1 MTCQFCPRAIE
12 VADPCWSIAKT
23 VIWKITDI
31 EQREVYP
38 TRRDPSI
45 QDINFLGM
53 LSMHSYME
61 INDSRME
68 DIQIG
73 FWNPLKNLLDDDL
86 KERKRLRKSFKLIQ
100 PVF

>member
-1 MTCQFCPRAIE
+1 MNISTSVGISDVSVKSSFLKPDSTKCSN
-12 VADPCWSIAKT
+12 V
-23 VIWKITDI
+23 KITVI
-31 EQREVYP
+31 EQREVP

-86 KERKRLRKSFKLIQ
+86 KERKRLRKSS
-100 PVF
+100 

>member
-1 MTCQFCPRAIE
+1 
-12 VADPCWSIAKT
+12 
-23 VIWKITDI
+23 
-31 EQREVYP
+31 
-38 TRRDPSI
+38 
-45 QDINFLGM
+45 M

-86 KERKRLRKSFKLIQ
+86 KERKRLRKSSE
-100 PVF
+100 

>member
-1 MTCQFCPRAIE
+1 
-12 VADPCWSIAKT
+12 
-23 VIWKITDI
+23 
-31 EQREVYP
+31 
-38 TRRDPSI
+38 
-45 QDINFLGM
+45 M

-86 KERKRLRKSFKLIQ
+86 KERKRLRKSSKSSSRIRQFLAYIY
-100 PVF
+100 

>member
-1 MTCQFCPRAIE
+1 LNISTS
-12 VADPCWSIAKT
+12 V
-23 VIWKITDI
+23 
-31 EQREVYP
+31 EQREHQ

-86 KERKRLRKSFKLIQ
+86 KERKRLRSFSADEFQLMKTTEGSIGTREAYSR
-100 PVF
+100 

>member
-1 MTCQFCPRAIE
+1 
-12 VADPCWSIAKT
+12 
-23 VIWKITDI
+23 
-31 EQREVYP
+31 
-38 TRRDPSI
+38 
-45 QDINFLGM
+45 
-53 LSMHSYME
+53 MHSYME

-100 PVF
+100 PVFLEFLI